1 LTDPR
6 LEDLYL
12 NHFAQGKGFDTFEEM
27 SHTVPWSMF
36 ADDYRQI
43 AKDVVG
49 LLYGYVKVEVIYHA
63 RI

>member
-1 LTDPR
+1 MTMVIQLKDM
-6 LEDLYL
+6 
-12 NHFAQGKGFDTFEEM
+12 NIVK
-27 SHTVPWSMF
+27 SMF